1 MEENAGSGCPELGAD
16 QPFPPLDSQNI
27 SSWALVLLRG
37 DQKHVSLEMTSPE
50 NNPQTPNCRG
60 GPVKAAGPLSSEDG
74 CEARLH
80 A

>member
-1 MEENAGSGCPELGAD
+1 MRGNGCPELGAE
-16 QPFPPLDSQNI
+16 QPFLPLDSQNI

-37 DQKHVSLEMTSPE
+37 DQKHVSLGIRPAQE

-60 GPVKAAGPLSSEDG
+60 GPVKAAGPLSSEDS

-80 A
+80 T